1 MKNLLL
7 SFALAFFSLTLFA
20 QQVITVSNRSGENA
34 MFNNLQAAIDAATP
48 GDTIYISGSENN
60 YGGITVNKELHLIG
74 PGFKPEKD
82 FSLQARL
89 DNIEIN
95 ADASNS
101 SFFGLVFSFIR
112 DNQWA
117 SGIRIL
123 NCDFSQLFTGASFP
137 NLVSK
142 EWLIGNNIIRSAMF
156 GSGSSQGTNQFIIR
170 NNIFGFDC
178 CSSSINGFHE
188 SIISNNVFTTY
199 QAFGGINLSVIYN
212 NIFYGGSPFGATN
225 SVFSNNITFQTNN
238 DALPYDNN
246 TGATNFEG
254 VDPQFADVPVAPG
267 NIFGFNFSYDWDFSL
282 TESSPGKNLGTDGTD
297 IGLFGGLGF
306 TPGGEP
312 ALPVVTS
319 FTIINAVINPNG
331 KLNIQVEGR
340 ANN

>member
-1 MKNLLL
+1 MKTLLL

-34 MFNNLQAAIDAATP
+34 MFNSVQAAIDAASP
-48 GDTIYISGSENN
+48 GDSIYVSGSEND
-60 YGGITVNKELHLIG
+60 YGSITVNKELHLIG
-74 PGFKPEKD
+74 PGFKPQKD
-82 FSLQARL
+82 FSLRASLQS
-89 DNIEIN
+89 ITIN

-101 SFFGLVFSFIR
+101 SFTGLVFSGIN
-112 DNQWA
+112 DSQWA
-117 SGIRIL
+117 SGIRITG
-123 NCDFSQLFTGASFP
+123 CDFSFLQAGTNFS

-142 EWLIGNNIIRSAMF
+142 EWLLENNIIRQTINGN
-156 GSGSSQGTNQFIIR
+156 GSTHGTNQFIIR
-170 NNIFGFDC
+170 NNLFFSNGSTF
-178 CSSSINGFHE
+178 INSFHE
-188 SIISNNVFTTY
+188 SIINNNVFTTM
-199 QAFGGINLSVIYN
+199 QSFSNVNLCVIYN
-212 NIFYGGSPFGATN
+212 NIFYGGSPLGATN
-225 SVFSNNITFQTNN
+225 SVFSNNITYQTNN

-246 TGATNFEG
+246 SGASNLIG
-254 VDPQFADVPVAPG
+254 VDPQFVDVPATPG

-282 TESSPGKNLGTDGTD
+282 GESSPGKNTGTDLTD